1 MKINEANGYN
11 VQADKY
17 GKMQQAGTDK
27 EMDSES
33 KDFQNQIAN
42 AQNRLKELS
51 ANPEMTDEEKKQ
63 KRQEIQKKIA
73 ELNNQ
78 LRQHQIEL
86 RREQQAKKDQAEE
99 VSDEKQNQ
107 LPGLAVDQEETQ
119 TAAAS
124 QSGMKAVISADT
136 AIRQAKAQGNLAR
149 TMEGRVRVLQGEI
162 KQDAGRGKNTESK
175 QKELEALEKKAAQIS
190 GSQMGI
196 LSDAAREM
204 KKAAEFDNQKDKNP
218 GEEQKKVSEKMLNV
232 AMGTSSRN
240 KTDIYTRGKT
250 FSTVNIHI

>member
-1 MKINEANGYN
+1 MKINEASRLNN
-11 VQADKY
+11 QAEKY
-17 GKMQQAGTDK
+17 GKAQQMGASK

-33 KDFQNQIAN
+33 KEVQNQIAN

-51 ANPEMTDEEKKQ
+51 TDNEMSDEEKKQ
-63 KRQEIQKKIA
+63 KRQEIQKKIT
-73 ELNNQ
+73 ELNNE
-78 LRQHQIEL
+78 LRQRQIQL
-86 RREQQAKKDQAEE
+86 RREQQAKKEQTEE
-99 VSDEKQNQ
+99 VSDEKQGKV
-107 LPGLAVDQEETQ
+107 PGLTEQEE
-119 TAAAS
+119 S
-124 QSGMKAVISADT
+124 QKVPVSHSGMQAVVSADT

-162 KQDAGRGKNTESK
+162 KQDEGRGKNTESK
-175 QKELEALEKKAAQIS
+175 QKELEALEKKATQMA
-190 GSQMGI
+190 GARMGI

-204 KKAAEFDNQKDKNP
+204 KRAVEIDNQREKKS
-218 GEEQKKVSEKMLNV
+218 GEEQKKVSEKMVNV